1 MKRAFTL
8 VAIMAVLVSCAA
20 CSTGETPS
28 GTSSTG
34 TSSAVSSD
42 TSSAAVV
49 ATQKPTEA
57 ESADYSVKI
66 VNSSIGK
73 NYNDKPILV
82 VEYAFT
88 NNSDD
93 SVSFSTAIDDKAFQN
108 DIECSSLTVVSD
120 DVDAQQSLNDVR
132 PGKTYNLKVGY
143 LLQDTKTA
151 VEIEC
156 KELFNFDDS
165 AAPLLTQKIEL
176 K

>member
-20 CSTGETPS
+20 CSTSGTPS
-28 GTSSTG
+28 GTSSADA
-34 TSSAVSSD
+34 TSSVSSD

-57 ESADYSVKI
+57 ETADYTVKV
-66 VNSSIGK
+66 VNTSIGK
-73 NYNDKPILV
+73 NYDDKPILI

-88 NNSDD
+88 NSSDEAT
-93 SVSFSTAIDDKAFQN
+93 SFSTAVEDKAYQN
-108 DIECSSLTVVSD
+108 DIECSSLTVISD
-120 DVDAQQSLNDVR
+120 EIDAQQALNDVR

-143 LLQDTKTA
+143 LLQDTKTP

-165 AAPLLTQKIEL
+165 AAPLLTQTIEL

>member
-8 VAIMAVLVSCAA
+8 VAIMAVLVTCSA
-20 CSTGETPS
+20 CSSAGTPS
-28 GTSSTG
+28 GTDTSPDVSSST
-34 TSSAVSSD
+34 SSS
-42 TSSAAVV
+42 AVV

-57 ESADYSVKI
+57 EAADYSVKI
-66 VNSSIGK
+66 VGSSIGK
-73 NYNDKPILV
+73 NYDDKPILV

-93 SVSFSTAIDDKAFQN
+93 SVSFGTAIEDKAYQN
-108 DIECSSLTVVSD
+108 DIECSSLTVMSD
-120 DVDAQQSLNDVR
+120 DVDTQQSLNDVR

-156 KELFNFDDS
+156 KELFNFDDN
-165 AAPLLTQKIEL
+165 AAPLLTQTIEL